1 MVDDPAMAKK
11 VPDIILSA
19 SVNKQ
24 GRLVDAAQ
32 YRYEE
37 YRFVFA
43 EEAFAFGFIP
53 HSYFCCNGQDYEL
66 GENRLA
72 KVCNAPHE
80 TAAEA
85 EAAMEPQS
93 RWYSDGAVLR
103 TKFADN
109 GDEARSVT
117 ELTLTAG
124 GECLTGVN
132 EGACDVLS
140 IDKQPD
146 GHVICYTYGDFC
158 SHEATRSSRITVE
171 KRRNAHHRHGAVWW
185 PVTLLI
191 YLPVHVEW
199 TPDQNTFL

>member
-11 VPDIILSA
+11 VPDIILRA

-24 GRLVDAAQ
+24 GRQVDAAQ

-109 GDEARSVT
+109 GDEAQSVT

-124 GECLTGVN
+124 ENASPG
-132 EGACDVLS
+132 S
-140 IDKQPD
+140 
-146 GHVICYTYGDFC
+146 
-158 SHEATRSSRITVE
+158 TRAPVMCCPLISSRT
-171 KRRNAHHRHGAVWW
+171 AM
-185 PVTLLI
+185 
-191 YLPVHVEW
+191 
-199 TPDQNTFL
+199 